1 MIRFLQMGVGVR
13 GAVWSRVIRDNPGA
27 NVVGYVARRMPVLKQ
42 RVAEFGDE
50 GVPCFTDL
58 AQALD
63 ETRPDALVL
72 VTPPEGHHEQ
82 TMLAFESGAHVLAE
96 KPLTEDLP
104 EALDLVREA
113 ERRSRQLMVGMNFRY
128 LPTHQATKRIISE
141 RELGEPSFAQ
151 FSYLRHRDGRRADLN
166 KYCLTQE
173 HPMLVEQSIHHLDLL
188 RYCYGREV
196 EWVLADTW
204 NPSWSTYQH
213 DSNVSVLLGFEGG
226 LRVNY
231 LGTWTAGWNKF
242 DFRWRTDCSGGVLVQ
257 KHQFDK
263 LHVARFTPELGMG
276 GARFKA
282 EAEPLEPLPLPDV
295 EYFVDDTR
303 VLLARFVDA
312 LKDGKPV
319 ETSGRD
325 HLKTLSL
332 VFACIEAATSG
343 RKVQLADFYRQ
354 HNIPTAWLQA

>member
-1 MIRFLQMGVGVR
+1 
-13 GAVWSRVIRDNPGA
+13 VWSRVIRDHPDA
-27 NVVGYVARRMPVLKQ
+27 TVVGYVARRPEVLKQ
-42 RVAEFGDE
+42 RAAEFGDE

-82 TMLAFESGAHVLAE
+82 ARTAFQRDVHVLAE
-96 KPLTEDLP
+96 KPLTEDMA
-104 EALDLVREA
+104 EAIELVGEA
-113 ERRSRQLMVGMNFRY
+113 EGRGLQLMVGMNFRY
-128 LPTHQATKRIISE
+128 LPTHQAIRRIIGE
-141 RELGEPSFAQ
+141 RQLGDPSFAQ

-173 HPMLVEQSIHHLDLL
+173 HPMLVEQSIHHLDLM

-213 DSNVSVLLGFEGG
+213 DSNVSVLLGFQGG
-226 LRVNY
+226 LHVNY

-242 DFRWRTDCSGGVLVQ
+242 DFCWRTDCSGGVLIQ
-257 KHQFDK
+257 KHQFDHLYTAK
-263 LHVARFTPELGMG
+263 FSPELGMSG
-276 GARFKA
+276 ERFKS
-282 EAEPLEPLPLPDV
+282 EAEPLERLPLPSV

-303 VLLARFVDA
+303 VLLARFVEA
-312 LKDGKPV
+312 LRRCQPV
-319 ETSGRD
+319 ETSGKD

-332 VFACIEAATSG
+332 VFACIEAAATG
-343 RKVQLADFYRQ
+343 HKVRMAELYRKQ
-354 HNIPTAWLQA
+354 HIPEAWL